1 MRCTPALRCMLVP
14 ALLTAPLAAQEAD
27 TTRVDT
33 TRVDSAPRPTPL
45 PPPPPTTEQQ
55 RYLDGLR
62 RVGRGT
68 AQLRIG
74 VDQASR
80 AQSAKDTLSR
90 RRAARRLGGF
100 CGSAR
105 SFMTSGRAQ
114 MQPLVYQDTIQV
126 RARQLTQRVDD
137 IIKYTRTCETQASA
151 ASAVVSAELQK
162 RLQAYDSAL
171 VQFRVA
177 VGLQT
182 PTDSTKP

>member
-33 TRVDSAPRPTPL
+33 TRVDSAPRPTP
-45 PPPPPTTEQQ
+45 PPPPTTEQQ
-55 RYLDGLR
+55 RSPDGLT

-80 AQSAKDTLSR
+80 AQSAKDTLTR

-114 MQPLVYQDTIQV
+114 MQPLAYVDTIQV
-126 RARQLTQRVDD
+126 TARRLTQRVDD

-151 ASAVVSAELQK
+151 ASTVVSAELQK

-177 VGLQT
+177 VGLPAPVDT
-182 PTDSTKP
+182 AKP